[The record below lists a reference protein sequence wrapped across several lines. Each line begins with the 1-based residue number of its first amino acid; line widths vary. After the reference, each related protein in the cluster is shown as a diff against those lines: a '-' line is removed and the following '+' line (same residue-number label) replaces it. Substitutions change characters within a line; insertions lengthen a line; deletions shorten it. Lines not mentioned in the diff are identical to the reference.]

1 MSQNE
6 MTLSRIARK
15 PIIIPAGVKVEIVGQ
30 TISVKGPKGLVS
42 QQINESVEVKN
53 VGNELLI
60 SSKDGVRK
68 NERAGQKKF
77 RRAIA
82 GTMRAIINNMIEG
95 VSNGFE
101 RRLLLVGVGY
111 RAQMQGKKLNLSLGF
126 SHPVAFDVPEGIV
139 TETPTQ
145 TEIVIKGA
153 DRQLVGQFAA
163 SIRAIRTVEPY
174 KGKGV
179 RYSDE
184 IVVLKE
190 TKK

>member
-15 PIIIPAGVKVEIVGQ
+15 PITIPAGVKVEIVGQ
-30 TISVKGPKGLVS
+30 TISAKGPKGQVS

-60 SSKDGVRK
+60 SAKDGHRK

-77 RRAIA
+77 RRSIA
-82 GTMRAIINNMIEG
+82 GTMRAIINNIIEG

-126 SHPVAFDVPEGIV
+126 SHPVSFDIPEGITV
-139 TETPTQ
+139 ETPTQ
-145 TEIVIKGA
+145 TEIIIKGA
-153 DRQLVGQFAA
+153 DRQLVGQLAA